1 MNLAP
6 NMKIEQLIV
15 DIAAIETRIEH
26 AARNKNHDRIR
37 LFVDQRRQAL
47 AELKNELTLAQKL
60 QSTAGTYTHT
70 PNQKIELFVNTW
82 CDRIKTTT
90 PKDKPFINPQFC
102 DLFLDHTLPKSWNF
116 NTDVLVVHA
125 PKSNKILHT
134 AKDRGQKNIVVFDV
148 NKTLQPDELNWALEA
163 GILLCHTP
171 RDIEITFAMLQSPAE
186 QVVTISCDPNPSY
199 AKDTKPLINEAITNG
214 KKNRFANTLTAT
226 KFGKSWSTNVIK
238 NLHHLAQNP
247 NFHQL
252 DVSGVETAVIVAS
265 GPSLTK
271 NIGYLGKIQD
281 SVFIVSALRSL
292 PLLHKANIRPDLV
305 IQLDAE
311 DDQVAEELLKNL
323 DFHITNFLLE
333 LTVNQNFFK
342 AQAERK
348 ICSLSRLFFDTHEYL
363 GSKPTPFDSPS
374 VSIYALYLCNF
385 LKFKNICFVGQDLAA
400 DGQKQ
405 YADGATRLL
414 PAHAKLSM
422 FDIEVPGFYG
432 DTVLTRSAYHHQI
445 KKCST
450 IARDLAALAADTRL
464 VNATEGGA
472 FIEGFDH
479 MSLKSFAE
487 QQGLEGQPK
496 TKKLNFTGEAG
507 ASEID
512 IASYLKAVSKNMRQI
527 VKIATKIIKLDQEPN
542 KHRGLQRK
550 IEKEISNFKSL
561 NKNNSLLQISM
572 QENIAKVLGTTHE
585 PQKIN
590 SYSEFFEKTKN
601 NARHLMQAVDQ
612 QLHR

>member
-1 MNLAP
+1 MYFFKNS
-6 NMKIEQLIV
+6 
-15 DIAAIETRIEH
+15 
-26 AARNKNHDRIR
+26 RNIGGI
-37 LFVDQRRQAL
+37 FF
-47 AELKNELTLAQKL
+47 EIGIFT
-60 QSTAGTYTHT
+60 
-70 PNQKIELFVNTW
+70 
-82 CDRIKTTT
+82 
-90 PKDKPFINPQFC
+90 FIN
-102 DLFLDHTLPKSWNF
+102 
-116 NTDVLVVHA
+116 
-125 PKSNKILHT
+125 
-134 AKDRGQKNIVVFDV
+134 
-148 NKTLQPDELNWALEA
+148 
-163 GILLCHTP
+163 
-171 RDIEITFAMLQSPAE
+171 
-186 QVVTISCDPNPSY
+186 
-199 AKDTKPLINEAITNG
+199 
-214 KKNRFANTLTAT
+214 
-226 KFGKSWSTNVIK
+226 
-238 NLHHLAQNP
+238 
-247 NFHQL
+247 
-252 DVSGVETAVIVAS
+252 
-265 GPSLTK
+265 SLTK

-479 MSLKSFAE
+479 MSLKSFA
-487 QQGLEGQPK
+487 
-496 TKKLNFTGEAG
+496 
-507 ASEID
+507 
-512 IASYLKAVSKNMRQI
+512 
-527 VKIATKIIKLDQEPN
+527 
-542 KHRGLQRK
+542 
-550 IEKEISNFKSL
+550 
-561 NKNNSLLQISM
+561 
-572 QENIAKVLGTTHE
+572 
-585 PQKIN
+585 
-590 SYSEFFEKTKN
+590 
-601 NARHLMQAVDQ
+601 
-612 QLHR
+612 